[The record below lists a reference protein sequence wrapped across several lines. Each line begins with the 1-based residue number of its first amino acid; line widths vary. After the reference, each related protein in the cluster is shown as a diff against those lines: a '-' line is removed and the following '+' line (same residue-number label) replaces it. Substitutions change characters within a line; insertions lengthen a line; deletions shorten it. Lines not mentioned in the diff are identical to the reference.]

1 MEKGLVSSYN
11 LGMDTKLKGKVLV
24 AMSGGVDSS
33 VAAASL
39 LEQGYACAGV
49 FVRMLPPE
57 LKLETNLKG
66 HLADAQQ
73 VCKQLGIELHI
84 VDYSWDM
91 QQVIE
96 YFTYEY
102 SQGRT
107 PNPCVKCNAKLKF
120 GKLLAFSRQM
130 GADFLAT
137 GHYARIVQH
146 AGFSRLARAVFRE
159 KDQSYVLFGIRR
171 SDLASLIFPNGE
183 AESKDALRQRAKDLN
198 LPVHD
203 KEDSQE
209 ICFVP
214 DDDYVKFLTGLHK
227 ELDVPGP
234 IMDISG
240 KVLGEHQGVYRYTIG
255 QRRGLKIA
263 AGEPIYVVKIDPMMN
278 TVVVGPREAL
288 AGNTLTAEGL
298 NWHMNAPKGPVR
310 VKAQIRYS
318 HAAADATI
326 DPVAE
331 DRVKVQFDEPQFAIT
346 PGQAVVF
353 YEDEIVM
360 GGGWIASNA

>member
-1 MEKGLVSSYN
+1 
-11 LGMDTKLKGKVLV
+11 MDTKPNGKGKKVLV

-33 VAAASL
+33 VAAATL
-39 LEQGYACAGV
+39 LEQGYSCSGV
-49 FVRMLPPE
+49 FVRMLPPD
-57 LKLETNLKG
+57 LKLDTNLKG

-91 QQVIE
+91 QQVID
-96 YFTYEY
+96 YFAFEY

-107 PNPCVKCNAKLKF
+107 PNPCVKCNARLKF
-120 GKLLAFSRQM
+120 GKLLAFSRER

-137 GHYARIVQH
+137 GHYARIVQA
-146 AGFSRLARAVFRE
+146 AGFSRLARAMFRE

-171 SDLASLIFPNGE
+171 SDLSSLLFPNGE
-183 AESKDALRQRAKDLN
+183 AESKEALRKKAKDLK
-198 LPVHD
+198 LAVHD
-203 KEDSQE
+203 KGDSQE

-214 DDDYVKFLTGLHK
+214 NDDYVKFLTGYHH
-227 ELDVPGP
+227 EFNRPGL
-234 IMDISG
+234 IMDVTG

-263 AGEPIYVVKIDPMMN
+263 AGSPLYVIKIDPMMN
-278 TVVVGPREAL
+278 TVVIGPREAL
-288 AGNTLTAEGL
+288 AETVLVAHGL
-298 NWHMNAPKGPVR
+298 NWHVNAPTAPIQ

-318 HAAADATI
+318 HPAADAVVE
-326 DPVAE
+326 PVAP
-331 DRVKVQFDEPQFAIT
+331 DRVHVKFTEPQFAIT

-353 YEDEIVM
+353 YENDLVL
-360 GGGWIASNA
+360 GGGWIGS

>member
-1 MEKGLVSSYN
+1 
-11 LGMDTKLKGKVLV
+11 
-24 AMSGGVDSS
+24 
-33 VAAASL
+33 
-39 LEQGYACAGV
+39 
-49 FVRMLPPE
+49 MLPPE
-57 LKLETNLKG
+57 LNLETNLKG
-66 HLADAQQ
+66 HLADAQR

-91 QQVIE
+91 QQIIE
-96 YFTYEY
+96 YFTHEY

-107 PNPCVKCNAKLKF
+107 PNPCVKCNARLKF

-130 GADFLAT
+130 GAEFLAT
-137 GHYARIVQH
+137 GHYARIVLS
-146 AGFSRLARAVFRE
+146 AGFSRLARGLFRE

-171 SDLASLIFPNGE
+171 SDLPSLIFPNGE
-183 AESKDALRQRAKDLN
+183 AESKDALRQKAKDLN

-203 KEDSQE
+203 KDDSQE

-214 DDDYVKFLTGLHK
+214 NDDYVKFIAGYHK
-227 ELDVPGP
+227 EFNRPGP
-234 IMDISG
+234 IMDVTG

-288 AGNTLTAEGL
+288 AGNTLMAEGL
-298 NWHMNAPKGPVR
+298 NWHVSAPKSLFR
-310 VKAQIRYS
+310 AKAQIRYS
-318 HAAADATI
+318 HAAADAEVEAI
-326 DPVAE
+326 GA
-331 DRVKVQFDEPQFAIT
+331 DRVRVRFDEPQFAIT

-353 YEDEIVM
+353 YENDIVI